1 MQRRYAAALIGLLLL
16 GCSSDKTVSPDV
28 TAAAGVYVLQTVDGS
43 PLPFN
48 AGNQGGVDVVIV
60 ADQYTLTTSRTYT
73 RQGSVRATQFGITVN
88 QSVTESGTWDLN
100 GSTLTLTIGTSSLGQ
115 TGNYTGSLAG
125 SNLSV
130 NQLGFVGVYKKT

>member
-1 MQRRYAAALIGLLLL
+1 MQRRYAAVLIGLLFL
-16 GCSSDKTVSPDV
+16 GCGSDKTVSPDI

-60 ADQYTLTTSRTYT
+60 ADQYTLTTSRTYA
-73 RQGSVRATQFGITVN
+73 RQGSVRATQFGITVT

-100 GSTLTLTIGTSSLGQ
+100 GSTLTLTIGNSSLGQ

-125 SNLSV
+125 SNLSI
-130 NQLGFVGVYKKT
+130 NQLGFLGVYKKT